1 LLNVARIEKGQVS
14 SDSCPLFSI
23 SMTE

>member
-14 SDSCPLFSI
+14 SDSYPVFSI